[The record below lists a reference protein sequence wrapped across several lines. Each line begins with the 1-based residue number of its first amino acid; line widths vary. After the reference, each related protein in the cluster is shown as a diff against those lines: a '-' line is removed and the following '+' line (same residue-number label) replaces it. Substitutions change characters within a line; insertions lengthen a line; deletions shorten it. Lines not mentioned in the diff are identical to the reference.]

1 MAVSENISE
10 ADRMER
16 ASLEQAVSDVER
28 KFLAMPPGTRPF
40 FNAFLMNAKARLGLL
55 DKKIHDEE
63 REKEQ
68 EKSNEVAVVQLA
80 EKEASLNAKEK
91 EEYSGFLKEDYFT
104 KKDFAHLDEFYAH
117 TWDRLSEGGKDQMS
131 KRIWEGVRRNEY
143 KFSDLPKDV
152 QEKEEDRV
160 YKLLKE
166 APARRTNALQV
177 PEADRSDFI
186 RSYEKGDRTN
196 AAHILDREAFKQN
209 MFRNAESPAID
220 HVSVTAG
227 KTAESSKVV
236 AQVKSGGEPPAKG
249 ATKGPAESLGSA
261 DFSALDL
268 GGIKPPDVTAQNAA
282 AQGKSGAA
290 RQS

>member
-10 ADRMER
+10 ADRTER
-16 ASLEQAVSDVER
+16 GSLEQAVLDVER
-28 KFLAMPPGTRPF
+28 KILAMPPGTRPF
-40 FNAFLMNAKARLGLL
+40 FNAFLLNAKARLGLL

-80 EKEASLNAKEK
+80 EKEASLDAKEK

-117 TWDRLSEGGKDQMS
+117 TWNRLSEGGKDQMS

-143 KFSDLPKDV
+143 KFPDLPKDV
-152 QEKEEDRV
+152 QEKEEDRA
-160 YKLLKE
+160 YKFLKDS
-166 APARRTNALQV
+166 PAKRTNAMQV
-177 PEADRSDFI
+177 PEADRVDFI
-186 RSYEKGDRTN
+186 RSYEKGDRAE
-196 AAHILDREAFKQN
+196 AAHILDRKGFKED

-227 KTAESSKVV
+227 KSTESSAVV
-236 AQVKSGGEPPAKG
+236 AQVNSGGKPPSKEDIKPPVG
-249 ATKGPAESLGSA
+249 SLGST
-261 DFSALDL
+261 DVSALDL
-268 GGIKPPDVTAQNAA
+268 GAMKPPDVDAQSTA